1 MRIRI
6 DFETS
11 GTLDVPYRQFENLQ
25 GLVFT
30 LLSKYENIS
39 WLHNEGTKE
48 KRVYKPLCYSHFI
61 GNRKALKHNWRY
73 FGNFSLFISSP
84 LPAIILSIEKL
95 IKERAYFRFCNKTI
109 VAINYE
115 IIDTETVKSNTFTTL
130 SPIVC
135 STPITLTSGKI
146 YQKFLNAFDSDFSR
160 ILQAN
165 LQNKAKAFYN
175 LNLNGTFKIIPEF
188 DESEVKNKFHL
199 YNYKNSVIKA
209 MSGRYRIN
217 ADSEYIYVANN
228 CGLGSRNALGFGLI
242 NILGE
247 QTNAEN

>member
-1 MRIRI
+1 MRIKI

-11 GTLDVPYRQFENLQ
+11 GVMDIPYRQFENLQ
-25 GLVFT
+25 GLVMS
-30 LLSKYENIS
+30 LLSKYDNVN
-39 WLHNEGTKE
+39 WLHNEGLKE
-48 KRVYKPLCYSHFI
+48 KRIYKPLCYSHFI

-84 LPAIILSIEKL
+84 IPDIILSIEKL
-95 IKERAYFRFCNKTI
+95 LKERAYFRFCNKTI
-109 VAINYE
+109 VSINYE
-115 IIDTETVKSNTFTTL
+115 IIETENVKSHTFTTL

-146 YQKFLNAFDSDFSR
+146 YQKFLDAYDADFSR
-160 ILQAN
+160 IMQEN
-165 LQNKAKAFYN
+165 LKNKAKAFYN
-175 LNLNGTFKIIPEF
+175 LDLNGKFEIIPEF
-188 DESEVKNKFHL
+188 DKAVVNSKFHL

-217 ADSEYIYVANN
+217 ADAGYLYVANN

-247 QTNAEN
+247 